1 MFGTGL
7 IVFRE
12 TLEAALFVGIVAA
25 STAGLLNRTRWLSLG
40 VAVGVL
46 GSLLMAS
53 AMGHLSAWAD
63 GIGQDIV
70 TAAILSVALLMLAW
84 HCVFVS
90 TRSYVMVQDAKRL
103 GASTVQ
109 GKQTL
114 WALAIAVALSVLR
127 EGAETVLFVAGLMSG
142 ANESPGTLFFS
153 VVLGLGLGV
162 FAGWLMY
169 TGLGRVKPQ
178 RLFGITNTLMLMLAG
193 SLASQ
198 LAKTANQANWITQ
211 FGEPVWDI
219 SSLLPND
226 SVLGMVLHGVL
237 GFDASP
243 ALLQLLFYLAT
254 TLLIFAATRQM
265 KISSVQRQR
274 QTPLQMPMPMP
285 FKIK

>member
-25 STAGLLNRTRWLSLG
+25 STRGLLHRTRWLSLG
-40 VAVGVL
+40 IVVGVL

-53 AMGHLSAWAD
+53 AMGQISAWAD

-70 TAAILSVALLMLAW
+70 TAIILSVALVMLAW
-84 HCVFVS
+84 HCIYVS
-90 TRSYVMVQDAKRL
+90 AHSHEMVQDAKRL
-103 GASTVQ
+103 GTSTVQ
-109 GKQTL
+109 GNKTL

-127 EGAETVLFVAGLMSG
+127 EGAETVLFVSGLASG
-142 ANESPGTLFFS
+142 SSESQGALFFS

-162 FAGWLMY
+162 FAGWLIY
-169 TGLGRVKPQ
+169 TGLGRIKPQ
-178 RLFGITNTLMLMLAG
+178 RLFAITNMLILLLAG

-211 FGEPVWDI
+211 FGERAWDI
-219 SSLLPND
+219 SSLIPND

-243 ALLQLLFYLAT
+243 TLLQLLVYVAT
-254 TLLIFAATRQM
+254 TLLIFVAARQM
-265 KISSVQRQR
+265 KILSLQRR
-274 QTPLQMPMPMP
+274 QPTLSHN
-285 FKIK
+285 